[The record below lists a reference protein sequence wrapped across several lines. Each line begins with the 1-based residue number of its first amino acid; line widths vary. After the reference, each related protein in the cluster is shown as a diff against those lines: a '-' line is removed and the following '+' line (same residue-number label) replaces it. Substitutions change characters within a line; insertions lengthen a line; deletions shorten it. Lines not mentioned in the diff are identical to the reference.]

1 MITGR
6 NTMATHHEFRDLGD
20 QWLISYAC
28 TISNMPV
35 PTLFVIGHCL
45 EAYCKAAILKNN
57 PSVDIFDRKYGHDIE
72 AMITEIKNDIGI
84 LNGVV
89 FYPNVESRFMTGGLI
104 PFTDTLMSDA
114 EYLHFVPN
122 QELYWVAKFQKDIKY
137 LGTTGKKM
145 PTQYSVLVMERNP
158 YWIPII
164 RELREYIK
172 DTPNTETFQITSF
185 FSRSNAPQFAHEYLR
200 LICS

>member
-1 MITGR
+1 MPTY
-6 NTMATHHEFRDLGD
+6 HEFRDLGD

-35 PTLFVIGHCL
+35 PTLFIIGHCL

-57 PSVDIFDRKYGHDIE
+57 PTVNILAKEYGHGIE
-72 AMITEIKNDIGI
+72 AMITEIKKDIGI
-84 LNGVV
+84 LSNIT

-104 PFTDTLMSDA
+104 PFTDTLMSDE

-122 QELYWVAKFQKDIKY
+122 QELYWVAKFQKEIKY
-137 LGTTGKKM
+137 LGTTGKNM

-158 YWIPII
+158 YWVPIM
-164 RELREYIK
+164 RELRTYLNDSTDAES
-172 DTPNTETFQITSF
+172 FQMSSF
-185 FSRSNAPQFAHEYLR
+185 LSRNNAPEFAREYLR
-200 LICS
+200 KICS